1 MPFPLAPAWKLNQDS
16 PRIDDREIGCLAGHQ
31 RARELA
37 CQSPPRIQG
46 RCRGSNQPPVRQSH
60 QGHRGC
66 CQTKRAEAHQEL
78 AGPQSSR
85 DLLRYVASLLHPLA
99 LLTLVAPDTYTPE
112 ELVRCSQWCL
122 AAASGPRGTHIGARD
137 RVMLLFSTS
146 TAFRGESARILQWSD
161 LFVSEIPMDD
171 ISSGFRVPVGVCT
184 VWHHVA
190 CAADAAAPPP
200 PPPPPPQV
208 FLCLS
213 DCVFQVLAALADNA
227 KHNKDGRVDEHGAL
241 CHRNVDL
248 CPVGAIAMMFF
259 SCKVPFCAA
268 RGMERNEHFGRPLSR
283 CSRPPLFTVPLD
295 LRSPLPP
302 FPSVPSLSSYPLLDS
317 CYDLLTA

>member
-1 MPFPLAPAWKLNQDS
+1 
-16 PRIDDREIGCLAGHQ
+16 
-31 RARELA
+31 
-37 CQSPPRIQG
+37 
-46 RCRGSNQPPVRQSH
+46 
-60 QGHRGC
+60 
-66 CQTKRAEAHQEL
+66 
-78 AGPQSSR
+78 
-85 DLLRYVASLLHPLA
+85 
-99 LLTLVAPDTYTPE
+99 
-112 ELVRCSQWCL
+112 VRCSQWCL

-171 ISSGFRVPVGVCT
+171 ISSGFRVP
-184 VWHHVA
+184 
-190 CAADAAAPPP
+190 
-200 PPPPPPQV
+200 
-208 FLCLS
+208 
-213 DCVFQVLAALADNA
+213 VLAALADNA